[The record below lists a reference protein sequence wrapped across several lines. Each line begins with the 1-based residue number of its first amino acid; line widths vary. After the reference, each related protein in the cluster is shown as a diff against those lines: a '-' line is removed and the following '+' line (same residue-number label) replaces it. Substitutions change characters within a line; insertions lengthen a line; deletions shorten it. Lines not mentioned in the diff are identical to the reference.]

1 MSLLSISLLGIVI
14 STLLTAYALF
24 LWLKIWRQQRKV
36 ANTLHTQTLNQQRAT
51 ESARQNITI
60 MLRVVVQE
68 QVSLTEAAI
77 RIMAYCR
84 ALPAEERD
92 SSLYQ
97 PFDQLA
103 RATAHIPILDRWQA
117 LPPKEQIKLDHE
129 RQKLEEDH
137 REDIINAS
145 HAALKSLRAAKTQNN
160 AA

>member
-1 MSLLSISLLGIVI
+1 MSLLSISLLGILI
-14 STLLTAYALF
+14 IALLTAYALS
-24 LWLKIWRQQRKV
+24 LWLKVRQQQRKD
-36 ANTLHTQTLNQQRAT
+36 ASARHAQSLNQQRAMD
-51 ESARQNITI
+51 SARENINI

-84 ALPAEERD
+84 ALPSEERD
-92 SSLYQ
+92 SNFYQ